1 MLNYLITLLQ
11 GGEHISLQAGV
22 SNSREVVR
30 VGPLE
35 WELLLSL
42 PWRWQQILNLISARA
57 NFTFVPLKDKGR
69 DINLESP

>member
-1 MLNYLITLLQ
+1 
-11 GGEHISLQAGV
+11 
-22 SNSREVVR
+22 
-30 VGPLE
+30 VGPSE

-42 PWRWQQILNLISARA
+42 PWRWQQVLNLISARA